1 MNCTSCG
8 RELEPRGSILVCPL
22 CTASLTRQ
30 PEPND
35 NAAFMSDDVTV
46 GQLVRWV
53 NGEIV
58 RLARANPMDMPRM
71 KSLADKTFSVEELL
85 ALYRAPR

>member
-1 MNCTSCG
+1 
-8 RELEPRGSILVCPL
+8 
-22 CTASLTRQ
+22 
-30 PEPND
+30 
-35 NAAFMSDDVTV
+35 MSDDVTV